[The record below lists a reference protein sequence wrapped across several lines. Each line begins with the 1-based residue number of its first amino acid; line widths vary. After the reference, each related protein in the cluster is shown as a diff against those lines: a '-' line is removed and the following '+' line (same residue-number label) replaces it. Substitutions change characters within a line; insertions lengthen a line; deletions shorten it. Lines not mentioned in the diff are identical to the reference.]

1 MAAPFRKFLCSI
13 VAPVLLLALNDAGT
27 SLSQTTQPP
36 RHTFT
41 VTGKQFLADGKP
53 YQIISGEMHYP
64 RVPRAYWADR
74 FQKAKA
80 MGLNTI
86 TTYVFWNVHEP
97 RPGVYDFS
105 GQNDVAEYLREAQA
119 AGLNVIL
126 RPGPYV
132 CAEWELGGYPSWLLK
147 DPTLVLRST
156 DPRYTAA
163 VHRWFQR
170 LGQEIQPLLLKNG
183 GPIIAVQLE
192 NEYGSFGDDKA
203 YLEGLKMELI
213 VSGMGDTILYTAD
226 GPEQLPKGSLP
237 ELPAVINFGT
247 GDAAG
252 SFATLNRLRPDG
264 PRMSGEYWA
273 GWFDHWGS
281 NHHET
286 DGNKEAAELRWMLT
300 QGYSVSIYMFHGG
313 TSFGWMNGANSSG
326 RDYQPDT
333 TSYDY
338 DAPLD
343 ERGEPRAKYF
353 AFRKVIAETTA
364 TTPPPVPSP
373 TQATVFP
380 VATGTLTAS
389 LWRNLP
395 TPKSSKTLLTFEDLD
410 QSYGYVLYRTGLD
423 AGEGGKLV
431 IDGLHDYAQ
440 VYLDQRLVGA
450 LDRRLGTDTLNLP
463 PQSNAATLDILVE
476 NSGRVNYTAA
486 IRKERKGIT
495 GSVTLEGKPLEG
507 WEIYS
512 LPMKDPATLRFLP
525 EPCNGP
531 CFYQSRID
539 VAEPA
544 DTYFDTQTLHKGVL
558 WVGCQA
564 LGRFWSIGPQFT
576 LYAPGPWFR
585 RGSNTITFFDL
596 MGSSTDRLG
605 TVAKPIFDATVSTQ
619 D

>member
-1 MAAPFRKFLCSI
+1 MVS
-13 VAPVLLLALNDAGT
+13 
-27 SLSQTTQPP
+27 
-36 RHTFT
+36 
-41 VTGKQFLADGKP
+41 GKQFLADGKP

-64 RVPRAYWADR
+64 RVPRADWPDR

-86 TTYVFWNVHEP
+86 TTYVFWNLHEP
-97 RPGVYDFS
+97 QPGVYDFS
-105 GQNDVAEYLREAQA
+105 GQNDIAEYLREAQA

-147 DPTLVLRST
+147 DQTLILRSA
-156 DPRYTAA
+156 DPKYTAA

-170 LGQEIQPLLLKNG
+170 LGQEIQPLLLRNG

-203 YLEGLKMELI
+203 YLEGLKQELI
-213 VSGMGDTILYTAD
+213 DSGMGDSILYTAD
-226 GPEQLPKGSLP
+226 GPEELQKGSLP

-247 GDAAG
+247 GDAET
-252 SFATLNRLRPDG
+252 SFATFDKLRPAG

-286 DGNKEAAELRWMLT
+286 DGDKEAAELSWMLKK
-300 QGYSVSIYMFHGG
+300 GYSVSIYMFHGG

-326 RDYQPDT
+326 KDYQPDT

-353 AFRKVIAETTA
+353 AFRKVIAEATGEAPPVVPLPTRA
-364 TTPPPVPSP
+364 TT
-373 TQATVFP
+373 FP
-380 VATGTLTAS
+380 LAPAMLTAS

-395 TPKSSKTLLTFEDLD
+395 APLSSKKLLTFEDLG
-410 QSYGYVLYRTGLD
+410 QPYGYVLYRTGLD
-423 AGEGGKLV
+423 AGQGGKLV
-431 IDGLHDYAQ
+431 LDGLHDYAQ
-440 VYLDQRLVGA
+440 VYLDQRLVGT
-450 LDRRLGTDTLNLP
+450 LDRRVGTSTLDLP
-463 PQSNAATLDILVE
+463 PQSQPATLDILVE
-476 NSGRVNYTAA
+476 NSGRVNYTAV

-495 GSVTLEGKPLEG
+495 GGVTLAGKNFER

-512 LPMKDPATLRFLP
+512 LPMKDPASLQFLP
-525 EPCNGP
+525 GPCEGP
-531 CFYQSRID
+531 CFYQARMD
-539 VAEPA
+539 VSAPA
-544 DTYFDTQTLHKGVL
+544 DTYFDTQALKKGML
-558 WVGCQA
+558 WVGSRP

-576 LYAPGPWFR
+576 LYAPGPWLS
-585 RGSNTITFFDL
+585 RGNNTITFFDL
-596 MGSSTDRLG
+596 MGSSADRLR
-605 TVAKPIFDATVSTQ
+605 TVAKPIFGASVSTR